1 MNIPMRECIHGHGPF
16 PRGSRCRP
24 CDLERRRRSNQASR
38 DRAKA
43 GTHCRRGHPYR
54 DGSWQWLA
62 NAKGEG
68 RIRVCLLCINTGS
81 GPIASFASSD
91 LAGTIEEPPKPMHS
105 KKIRGRR
112 ILLRDRLNAIHLEI
126 LAQLDNLE
134 LMSKVELAEWRSKRA
149 EMVREADLLQSQ
161 LDTGNCPSHHRK
173 RSRPC
178 RAVAQ

>member
-1 MNIPMRECIHGHGPF
+1 MNIEMRECIHGHGPF

-38 DRAKA
+38 DKAKA

-54 DGSWQWLA
+54 QGSWEWVESADGSHRLRA
-62 NAKGEG
+62 
-68 RIRVCLLCINTGS
+68 CLLCAGVV
-81 GPIASFASSD
+81 GPADTLS
-91 LAGTIEEPPKPMHS
+91 TEPHKLHP
-105 KKIRGRR
+105 RRVRDRR
-112 ILLRDRLNAIHLEI
+112 IVMRERLNAIHLEI

-134 LMSKVELAEWRSKRA
+134 LMSKVELAEWRAKRA

-178 RAVAQ
+178 RAVAK